1 MSRILRVPSSL
12 ALATLLVAGCTSG
25 RGEPLERP
33 APISTSTALVTWPV
47 KSALHVDAWLHGFA
61 LIQDDTARV
70 PYFARGYKARVTEA
84 KRRANVVTSLDANM
98 DRLRS
103 YFRDHPALT
112 NAQFMTLYFGS
123 WETLMAGIK
132 TFLDAGGDP
141 RRVRDERDKA
151 IVATFAQTFPTG
163 ADRDWL
169 RLYTNGIQDELD
181 KFYRS
186 WWTEQQRAQAPVA
199 AALDSVWGRDYL
211 PRLQRFLN
219 NTRQAS
225 GDFLLSLPLDGE
237 GRAVNA
243 GVGANEIAVGYPDSA
258 ANALDAVYV
267 FVHEAVGAVAAAAIR
282 DNTTPAEQRAGAGD
296 QYQAAAA
303 VRAGAALLQRTIPS
317 LVDGYMRFYLRAA
330 NQPVPA
336 SNLAAE
342 FERAFAVP
350 DVVRDAIGR
359 QLDVVLGGI

>member
-1 MSRILRVPSSL
+1 MSRVLRAGGSL
-12 ALATLLVAGCTSG
+12 ALVALVTAGCSSG

-33 APISTSTALVTWPV
+33 APVNTATALVTWPV
-47 KSALHVDAWLHGFA
+47 KSALHVDTWLHGFA

-70 PYFARGYKARVTEA
+70 PYFARGYRARVTQA
-84 KRRANVVTSLDANM
+84 KQRANVLTSLDANL
-98 DRLRS
+98 DQLRS
-103 YFRDHPALT
+103 HFRSNPALT
-112 NAQFMTLYFGS
+112 NAQFLALYFGS
-123 WETLMAGIK
+123 WETLQQGIK
-132 TFLDAGGDP
+132 TFLDAGGDA

-151 IVATFAQTFPTG
+151 IVATFAQAFPSQ

-169 RLYTNGIQDELD
+169 RLYNNGIQDEMD

-186 WWTEQQRAQAPVA
+186 WWTEEQRTHAPVVA
-199 AALDSVWGRDYL
+199 RLDSIWGRDYL

-243 GVGANEIAVGYPDSA
+243 GVGANEIAVGFPDSA

-267 FVHEAVGAVAAAAIR
+267 FAHEAVGSLAAAAIR
-282 DNTTPAEQRAGAGD
+282 DNTTPAEQRAGSGD
-296 QYQAAAA
+296 QYQPAAA

-317 LVDGYMRFYLRAA
+317 LVEGYMRYYLRAA

-336 SNLAAE
+336 TDVSAA
-342 FERAFAVP
+342 FERVFAVP
-350 DVVRDAIGR
+350 DVIRDAIGR